1 MPDRPLDLLTGFV
14 ELAIATIA
22 VGVVVVK
29 LVQ

>member
-14 ELAIATIA
+14 EVAIATIA
-22 VGVVVVK
+22 LGVVALK